1 MNELVERLAGA
12 LVTEADDLAREFEA
26 RLADSSTLA
35 FRVAFSVLRQ
45 RQDAED
51 VAQDAFARAYRR
63 FSDLRDR
70 ERFRGWLVR
79 VTWRLA
85 IDFRRAERRRSA
97 RENSAARL
105 ADGSVHGERLAIEGE
120 RSSRLWHAI
129 DALPDKLRIV
139 VVLQAIEGQ
148 GVADVARL
156 LDIPEGTVKSR
167 LFDARKRLR
176 ESFPHD

>member
-120 RSSRLWHAI
+120 RSSRLWHTI

-139 VVLQAIEGQ
+139 VVLQAIEGH
-148 GVADVARL
+148 GVADIARL